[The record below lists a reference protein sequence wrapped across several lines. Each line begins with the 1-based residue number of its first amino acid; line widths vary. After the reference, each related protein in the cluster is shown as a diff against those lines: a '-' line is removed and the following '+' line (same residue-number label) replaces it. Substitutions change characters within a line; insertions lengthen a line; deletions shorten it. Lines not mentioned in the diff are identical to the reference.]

1 MKKNPSEDKLNNRFS
16 LLSII
21 ILFAM
26 IVMVAGLSYAYVI
39 KKIEGGDNTRV
50 IIKTANILLKY
61 DEGDALNAYNISP
74 GWSGSLDFSIEN
86 YSTDVNAKYKI
97 ILDVM
102 SPLIDEEDDS
112 FVYTLVSKSNKENN
126 SVNFPV
132 SISESSVPVSTSE
145 LGIAHISAQTL
156 HDYTLKIELKENNK
170 NQNYLMGKIFVAKVV
185 VESVY

>member
-1 MKKNPSEDKLNNRFS
+1 MKKNEKIYNKFS
-16 LLSII
+16 LLSIM
-21 ILFAM
+21 ILIVM

-145 LGIAHISAQTL
+145 LGIASISAETL
-156 HDYTLKIELKENNK
+156 HEYTLNVKLKENNQ
-170 NQNYLMGKIFVAKVV
+170 NQNHLMGKTFIAKIV
-185 VESVY
+185 VETVY